1 MYNEHSQK
9 ILHKVIPLAPCQV
22 SRNSLHS
29 EVPVFKMSFKRS
41 KQMNLIRYIGL
52 KLTEALTYELL
63 QEEENNAR
71 VASNLKQRWVEVNE
85 QKVNEPSL

>member
-1 MYNEHSQK
+1 
-9 ILHKVIPLAPCQV
+9 
-22 SRNSLHS
+22 
-29 EVPVFKMSFKRS
+29 
-41 KQMNLIRYIGL
+41 MNLIRYIGL